1 MKGKVGRFVYALYFK
16 AKGKLYMKQKRVR
29 IFINNGIV
37 EGAFSL
43 DPDIQVEIVDFDSEK
58 FSLSEYDE
66 LYDEI
71 IKNPDMTKIQ
81 PVILPEE

>member
-1 MKGKVGRFVYALYFK
+1 
-16 AKGKLYMKQKRVR
+16 MKQKKVR

-43 DPDIQVEIVDFDSEK
+43 DSDIQVEIVDFDSEK

-66 LYDEI
+66 LYDEM
-71 IKNPDMTKIQ
+71 IKNPDMMKIQ
-81 PVILPEE
+81 PVILPEK